1 MDKAAITDVLEKLGP
16 ERVECGLVAFREQDM
31 EKTVWER
38 CFLGRALTISQ
49 GDTLSIGV
57 IDERLAQAGIAKGW
71 GEVAHA
77 FDGGNRADLHVLILE
92 WLEQNRVAPVAPALV
107 AVG

>member
-1 MDKAAITDVLEKLGP
+1 MDKAAITNVLEKLGSD
-16 ERVECGLVAFREQDM
+16 RVERGLVAFHEQDL

-49 GDTLSIGV
+49 GDTMCMGA

-77 FDGGNRADLHVLILE
+77 FDGGNRADLHALVLE
-92 WLEQNRVAPVAPALV
+92 WLEQNRVAAPTLI
-107 AVG
+107 AVS